1 MNNVQST
8 IAAIHSM
15 NKDELDQV
23 VEAIKLQR
31 TFLARSTARSL
42 SVGDQVKFTGRQ
54 GEVIRGVV
62 DKVNRKTVIVRS
74 AGNQMWRVTASLLE
88 AA

>member
-1 MNNVQST
+1 MNSVQST
-8 IAAIHSM
+8 VAAIQGM
-15 NKDELDQV
+15 NRDQLDQV

-31 TFLARSTARSL
+31 TFLARSTAREL
-42 SVGDQVKFTGRQ
+42 SVGDSVKFKGRQ

-62 DKVNRKTVIVRS
+62 DKVNRKTVMVRS
-74 AGNQMWRVTASLLE
+74 AGNQMWRVTASLLT